1 MLDSH
6 KVKYATKG
14 QSQQSNVL
22 FLLPLWGIGM
32 IQKTRAIILKTTK
45 YGETSLVVTA
55 FTELFGVQTYMVN
68 GVRSSK
74 QANAKSTYFQ
84 PGSMLEMVAYHNEQK
99 TMQRIKEFKFA
110 YLYTQIFSS
119 VIKNCIALFAVELL
133 NKCLKQPET
142 NTNLYNFCED
152 AFRQLDVCSKKATA
166 NFPLFFA
173 LHLPQFFGFKM
184 IDNYN
189 DKNIFFDLNE
199 GVFCPEQP
207 MHNNYLN
214 KNDSFTT
221 SQLLKAMHP
230 RELEHFDLNKETR
243 RLLLHKYETYYG
255 YHIQDFGQLK
265 TLVVLGEVL

>member
-32 IQKTRAIILKTTK
+32 IQKTKAIILKTTK

-119 VIKNCIALFAVELL
+119 VIKNCA
-133 NKCLKQPET
+133 
-142 NTNLYNFCED
+142 
-152 AFRQLDVCSKKATA
+152 R
-166 NFPLFFA
+166 
-173 LHLPQFFGFKM
+173 
-184 IDNYN
+184 
-189 DKNIFFDLNE
+189 
-199 GVFCPEQP
+199 
-207 MHNNYLN
+207 
-214 KNDSFTT
+214 
-221 SQLLKAMHP
+221 
-230 RELEHFDLNKETR
+230 
-243 RLLLHKYETYYG
+243 
-255 YHIQDFGQLK
+255 
-265 TLVVLGEVL
+265 